1 MAGRDA
7 RQKIL
12 KAARYVFSTTG
23 YRAATVS
30 DILAEAGV
38 ARATFYRYFPNKR
51 MVFLDLL
58 LEFLNTLYEN
68 TRNYLLKEPESAE
81 ELTSRLRDGLALFY
95 KYFVENRAIVQVYYR
110 EAFGSDTRLYAAWDD
125 FDRRMNVLLT
135 TVLEAGV
142 NSGFLRPIDTGLV
155 ASALVMIFLQV
166 PYRELMVR
174 GSAEIDVDAFS
185 GEIVSLVM
193 SGVLS
198 ENRPSPRG

>member
-1 MAGRDA
+1 
-7 RQKIL
+7 
-12 KAARYVFSTTG
+12 
-23 YRAATVS
+23 
-30 DILAEAGV
+30 
-38 ARATFYRYFPNKR
+38 
-51 MVFLDLL
+51 
-58 LEFLNTLYEN
+58 
-68 TRNYLLKEPESAE
+68 
-81 ELTSRLRDGLALFY
+81 
-95 KYFVENRAIVQVYYR
+95 
-110 EAFGSDTRLYAAWDD
+110 
-125 FDRRMNVLLT
+125 MNVLLT